1 MKVNGKQ
8 IKLTKSLSLKEYL
21 EQENYVLLRVAV
33 EKNGQIIPRADFAN
47 TMLNDDDKLE
57 IVSFVGGG

>member
-33 EKNGQIIPRADFAN
+33 EKNGQIIPRADFAA
-47 TMLNDDDKLE
+47 TMLADNDSLE

>member
-8 IKLTKSLSLKEYL
+8 IKLAKSLSLKEYL
-21 EQENYVLLRVAV
+21 EQENYVLLHVAV
-33 EKNGQIIPRADFAN
+33 EKNGQIISRADFAN

>member
-21 EQENYVLLRVAV
+21 EQESYVISRVAV
-33 EKNGQIIPRADFAN
+33 EKNGQIIPRADFAA
-47 TMLNDDDKLE
+47 TMLADEDSLE

>member
-21 EQENYVLLRVAV
+21 EQEGYVLLRVAV
-33 EKNGQIIPRADFAN
+33 EKNGQIIPRADFAAV
-47 TMLNDDDKLE
+47 MLCDEDSLE

>member
-8 IKLTKSLSLKEYL
+8 INLAKSLSLKEYL
-21 EQENYVLLRVAV
+21 EQENYVLLHVAV
-33 EKNGQIIPRADFAN
+33 EKNGQIIPRADFAA
-47 TMLNDDDKLE
+47 TMLNNDDKLE

>member
-8 IKLTKSLSLKEYL
+8 IKLARSLSLKEYL
-21 EQENYVLLRVAV
+21 EQEGYMILRVAV
-33 EKNGQIIPRADFAN
+33 EKNGQIIPRADFAA
-47 TMLNDDDKLE
+47 TMLFDEDSLE

>member
-8 IKLTKSLSLKEYL
+8 VKLTKPLSLKEYL
-21 EQENYVLLRVAV
+21 EQENYVLLHVAV
-33 EKNGQIIPRADFAN
+33 EKNGQIIPRADFAE